1 MAPSGRRGFIAV
13 SISPKSGEPRS
24 NLDHPDRAHRLAEKG
39 DPEQLARGGGA
50 QQYRQRPQL
59 HDGVQAVLVIG
70 HDGHLR
76 PAAQPYPGPSAEAP
90 ALRLVDDLGREHGD
104 LAVVLVSNNT

>member
-1 MAPSGRRGFIAV
+1 MNGHIVHRFVAGRGPFSSHQPITSTPRPGWGRAP
-13 SISPKSGEPRS
+13 
-24 NLDHPDRAHRLAEKG
+24 
-39 DPEQLARGGGA
+39 
-50 QQYRQRPQL
+50 
-59 HDGVQAVLVIG
+59 LVIG

-90 ALRLVDDLGREHGD
+90 ALRLVDDLGREAGD